1 MEMFAEAVS
10 LQTAV
15 PLHPFPDHHGQKGS
29 QVTQVAIDDI
39 EELRRKLQSLETEL
53 TGVKQRNAELERTKS
68 TSGGGDE
75 TVIPVSEFEDTL
87 RRLVQRTA
95 MIVQAE
101 KCVIMVRDRETD
113 DLVARSPAF
122 GMTDPEVKSYRV
134 PIEGSLDGQVFLA
147 GVPAIFHTTDAAPG
161 PTKGLLGDLRIRN
174 GVTVPLIV
182 DRRDDQNHIVDRLN
196 IGVLHCFN
204 KRYGGEFI
212 QEDVSLLERLSRNAA
227 AVIANAQIFQDLVE
241 EKQKLVH
248 TLESLTAGLLL
259 VNQRGRIGQINA
271 AARSMF
277 GIEENENPIGKPFED
292 SIKHDECVAIIKRC
306 LAEGIRPAAD
316 DDDEEG
322 PKKPDEI
329 SVTDSEE
336 QEFIYQVHAANV
348 QDDANAPVGTV
359 FIFNDIT
366 DLRNVERMKTEFVS
380 IVSHELRTPLTP
392 MKGFVRTLLDDEKE
406 EWYDLATR
414 REFYTIIDENV
425 DRLSRLINDLLN
437 VSRIE
442 RMGVAGVEMNWEEKV
457 GLRKATEEVLATQRG
472 RTDKHTFVIDFEPED
487 IEFES
492 DPDKIQNILQN
503 FVSNAIKYS
512 PGGEIRIIARL
523 KPADE
528 EFPTGSVLIG
538 VKDQGMGMSKADVK
552 KVGQKFH
559 RADNA
564 GTRKAGGT
572 GIGLYLVK
580 ALIAAH
586 NGTMTVESEL
596 EKGSTFWIQL
606 PLHQPAPEIAAEG
619 TTPE

>member
-1 MEMFAEAVS
+1 ME
-10 LQTAV
+10 
-15 PLHPFPDHHGQKGS
+15 
-29 QVTQVAIDDI
+29 DI
-39 EELRRKLQSLETEL
+39 EELKRKLQSLEKEL
-53 TGVKQRNAELERTKS
+53 NSAKQRNSELERAK
-68 TSGGGDE
+68 GVPGAGEE
-75 TVIPVSEFEDTL
+75 TVIPVSEFEETL

-122 GMTDPEVKSYRV
+122 GMTDAEVLTYRV
-134 PIEGSLDGQVFLA
+134 PIDDSLGGEVFTSGA
-147 GVPAIFHTTDAAPG
+147 PAIFSNTEGAPDK
-161 PTKGLLGDLRIRN
+161 TQALLRDLRIRN

-182 DRRDDQNHIVDRLN
+182 DRRDDQNHIVDRLK

-259 VNQRGRIGQINA
+259 VNQRGRIGQMNA
-271 AARSMF
+271 AARGIF
-277 GIEENENPIGKPFED
+277 GIAESENPIGKPFEEY
-292 SIKHDECVAIIKRC
+292 IKHDACIDIIKRRM
-306 LAEGIRPAAD
+306 AEGINPATATD
-316 DDDEEG
+316 EDDEDEG
-322 PKKPDEI
+322 AKKPDEI
-329 SVTDSEE
+329 SVIDSDELE
-336 QEFIYQVHAANV
+336 SIYQVHAANV
-348 QDDANAPVGTV
+348 QDDSNAPVGTV

-392 MKGFVRTLLDDEKE
+392 MKGFVRTLLDDEQE
-406 EWYDLATR
+406 EWYTRDDR

-425 DRLSRLINDLLN
+425 DRLGRLINDLLN
-437 VSRIE
+437 VSRME
-442 RMGVAGVEMNWEEKV
+442 RLGVDAIEMNWEPAV

-487 IEFES
+487 IVFES

-523 KPADE
+523 KPADDG
-528 EFPTGSVLIG
+528 FPFDSVLIG
-538 VKDQGMGMSKADVK
+538 VKDQGMGMSQKDVK
-552 KVGQKFH
+552 KIGQKFH

-564 GTRKAGGT
+564 ATRKAGGT

-580 ALIAAH
+580 GLIAAH
-586 NGTMTVESEL
+586 KGEMTVESEL
-596 EKGSTFWIQL
+596 GKGSTFWIRL
-606 PLHQPAPEIAAEG
+606 PLKQPEPETPAEEP
-619 TTPE
+619 TTA

>member
-1 MEMFAEAVS
+1 ME
-10 LQTAV
+10 
-15 PLHPFPDHHGQKGS
+15 
-29 QVTQVAIDDI
+29 DI
-39 EELRRKLQSLETEL
+39 EELKRKLQSLEKEL
-53 TGVKQRNAELERTKS
+53 NSAKQRNSELERAK
-68 TSGGGDE
+68 GAPGAGEE
-75 TVIPVSEFEDTL
+75 TVIPVSEFEETL

-122 GMTDPEVKSYRV
+122 GMTDAEVLTYRV
-134 PIEGSLDGQVFLA
+134 PIEDSLDGEVFTSGA
-147 GVPAIFHTTDAAPG
+147 AAIFCNTDDAPG
-161 PTKGLLGDLRIRN
+161 KTKALMGNLRIRN
-174 GVTVPLIV
+174 GVTVPLNV

-227 AVIANAQIFQDLVE
+227 AVIANAQIFQDLIE

-259 VNQRGRIGQINA
+259 VNQRGRIGQMNA
-271 AARSMF
+271 AARGIF
-277 GIEENENPIGKPFED
+277 GIAENDNPIGKPFQD
-292 SIKHDECVAIIKRC
+292 SIKHEACVAIIKRC
-306 LAEGIRPAAD
+306 L
-316 DDDEEG
+316 EEG
-322 PKKPDEI
+322 TKPVGGTEEEDEGTKRPDEI
-329 SVTDSEE
+329 SVLDSDELE
-336 QEFIYQVHAANV
+336 SIYQVHAANV

-392 MKGFVRTLLDDEKE
+392 MKGFVRTLLDDENE

-437 VSRIE
+437 VSRFE
-442 RMGVAGVEMNWEEKV
+442 KMGVAGIEMNWEDKV
-457 GLRKATEEVLATQRG
+457 GLRKAAEEVLATQRG
-472 RTDKHTFVIDFEPED
+472 RTDKHTFVIDFEPDD

-512 PGGEIRIIARL
+512 EGGEIRLIARL

-528 EFPTGSVLIG
+528 EFPFDSVLIG
-538 VKDQGMGMSKADVK
+538 VQDHGMGMSQKDVK
-552 KVGQKFH
+552 KIGELFH
-559 RADNA
+559 RANNS

-586 NGTMTVESEL
+586 KGMMTVESEL
-596 EKGSTFWIQL
+596 EKGSTFWIRL
-606 PLHQPAPEIAAEG
+606 PLKQPE
-619 TTPE
+619 TPVEEPVTA

>member
-1 MEMFAEAVS
+1 MGMFAEAVL

-15 PLHPFPDHHGQKGS
+15 PLHPLSDHNGQKGS
-29 QVTQVAIDDI
+29 QVTQVATDDI
-39 EELRRKLQSLETEL
+39 EELRRKLQSLEKEL
-53 TGVKQRNAELERTKS
+53 TGVKQRNADLERSKGAAG
-68 TSGGGDE
+68 SGEE
-75 TVIPVSEFEDTL
+75 TVIPVSEFEETL

-122 GMTDPEVKSYRV
+122 GMTDGEVLTYRV
-134 PIEGSLDGQVFLA
+134 PIEGSLDGKVFTS
-147 GVPAIFHTTDAAPG
+147 GTPAIFHTTEEAPG
-161 PTKGLLGDLRIRN
+161 ATKAMLGDLRIRN

-227 AVIANAQIFQDLVE
+227 AVIANAQIFQDLIE

-259 VNQRGRIGQINA
+259 VNQRGRISQMNA
-271 AARSMF
+271 AARAIF
-277 GIEENENPIGKPFED
+277 GMEANENPIGKPFED
-292 SIKHDECVAIIKRC
+292 SIKHEECVAIIKRC
-306 LAEGIRPAAD
+306 LAEGIRPTGD
-316 DDDEEG
+316 GGPEEG
-322 PKKPDEI
+322 AKKPDEI
-329 SVTDSEE
+329 TVMDTDEE
-336 QEFIYQVHAANV
+336 EFIYQVHAANV
-348 QDDANAPVGTV
+348 HDDSNAPVGTV

-392 MKGFVRTLLDDEKE
+392 MKGFVRTLLDDENE

-442 RMGVAGVEMNWEEKV
+442 RMGVAGVEMNWEDKV

-487 IEFES
+487 IELES

-512 PGGEIRIIARL
+512 PDGGEVRIIARL

-528 EFPTGSVLIG
+528 EFPYDSVVIG
-538 VKDQGMGMSKADVK
+538 VRDQGMGIPESALK
-552 KVGQKFH
+552 KLGEKFY
-559 RADNA
+559 RVNNT

-572 GIGLYLVK
+572 GIGLFLVR

-586 NGTMTVESEL
+586 KGTMNVESEMD
-596 EKGSTFWIQL
+596 KGSTFWIRL
-606 PLHQPAPEIAAEG
+606 PLRQPVSE
-619 TTPE
+619 TPDEENV

>member
-1 MEMFAEAVS
+1 ME
-10 LQTAV
+10 
-15 PLHPFPDHHGQKGS
+15 
-29 QVTQVAIDDI
+29 DI
-39 EELRRKLQSLETEL
+39 EELRRKLQSLEKEL
-53 TGVKQRNAELERTKS
+53 TGVKQRNAELERAK
-68 TSGGGDE
+68 GAPGAGEE
-75 TVIPVSEFEDTL
+75 TVIPVSEFEETL

-122 GMTDPEVKSYRV
+122 GMTDAEVQTYRV
-134 PIEGSLDGQVFLA
+134 PIEDSLDGEVFLS
-147 GVPAIFHTTDAAPG
+147 GTPAIFSNTDAAPG
-161 PTKGLLGDLRIRN
+161 QTKALMGGLRIRN

-271 AARSMF
+271 AARTMF
-277 GIEENENPIGKPFED
+277 GIKETENPVGKPYED
-292 SIKHDECVAIIKRC
+292 FIKHDGCVEIIKRC
-306 LAEGIRPAAD
+306 LAEGIRPPV
-316 DDDEEG
+316 DDEDDEDG
-322 PKKPDEI
+322 AKKPDEI
-329 SVTDSEE
+329 SVTDED

-348 QDDANAPVGTV
+348 QDDMNKPVGTV

-442 RMGVAGVEMNWEEKV
+442 RMGVAGVEMNWEDKV
-457 GLRKATEEVLATQRG
+457 GLRKATEDVLATQRG
-472 RTDKHTFVIDFEPED
+472 RTDKHTFVIDFVPED

-528 EFPTGSVLIG
+528 EFPFDSVLIG
-538 VKDQGMGMSKADVK
+538 VKDQGMGMSAKDVK

-586 NGTMTVESEL
+586 NGIMTVESEL
-596 EKGSTFWIQL
+596 GKGSTFWIRL
-606 PLHQPAPEIAAEG
+606 PLHQPEPEPTKEETAQA
-619 TTPE
+619 

>member
-1 MEMFAEAVS
+1 ME
-10 LQTAV
+10 
-15 PLHPFPDHHGQKGS
+15 
-29 QVTQVAIDDI
+29 DI
-39 EELRRKLQSLETEL
+39 EELRRRLQSLEKEL
-53 TGVKQRNAELERTKS
+53 TGVKQRNVELERAKAAPG
-68 TSGGGDE
+68 SGE
-75 TVIPVSEFEDTL
+75 EMVIPVSEFEETL

-122 GMTDPEVKSYRV
+122 GMTDADVQAYRV
-134 PIEGSLDGQVFLA
+134 PVEGSLSGQVFTS
-147 GVPAIFHTTDAAPG
+147 GTPAIFQNLGEAPEK
-161 PTKGLLGDLRIRN
+161 TRVMLGELRIRN
-174 GVTVPLIV
+174 GVTVPLVV
-182 DRRDDQNHIVDRLN
+182 DRRDDQNHIVDRLH

-204 KRYGGEFI
+204 KRYSAEFI

-227 AVIANAQIFQDLVE
+227 AVIANAQIFQDLIE

-271 AARSMF
+271 AARTMF
-277 GIEENENPIGKPFED
+277 GINETDNPLGKPFED
-292 SIKHDECVAIIKRC
+292 SIKHDECVTIIKRC
-306 LAEGIRPAAD
+306 LAEGIRPST
-316 DDDEEG
+316 DDEDEG
-322 PKKPDEI
+322 TKKPDEI
-329 SVTDSEE
+329 SVTDSDE

-348 QDDANAPVGTV
+348 HDDANAPVGTV

-392 MKGFVRTLLDDEKE
+392 MKGFVRTLLDDENE
-406 EWYDLATR
+406 EWYTLKDR

-442 RMGVAGVEMNWEEKV
+442 RMGVAGVEMNWGMV
-457 GLRKATEEVLATQRG
+457 GLRKATEDVLATQRG
-472 RTDKHTFVIDFEPED
+472 RTDKHTFVIDFVPED

-528 EFPTGSVLIG
+528 EFPFDSVLIG
-538 VKDQGMGMSKADVK
+538 VQDHGMGMSQKDVK
-552 KVGQKFH
+552 KIGDKFH

-586 NGTMTVESEL
+586 KGTMNVESEL
-596 EKGSTFWIQL
+596 EKGSTFWIRL
-606 PLHQPAPEIAAEG
+606 PLSQPKEE
-619 TTPE
+619 TTEEDTAKD

>member
-1 MEMFAEAVS
+1 MGMFAEAV
-10 LQTAV
+10 LLPTAV
-15 PLHPFPDHHGQKGS
+15 PLHPFSGLQRTEGKP
-29 QVTQVAIDDI
+29 TQVAMEDI

-53 TGVKQRNAELERTKS
+53 TGVKQRNSELERSKGVPS
-68 TSGGGDE
+68 SGDE
-75 TVIPVSEFEDTL
+75 MVIPVSEFEETL

-122 GMTDPEVKSYRV
+122 GMTDAEVQAYRV
-134 PIEGSLDGQVFLA
+134 PVEGSLSGQVFSS
-147 GVPAIFHTTDAAPG
+147 GTPAIFQDLSAAPEK
-161 PTKGLLGDLRIRN
+161 TKEMLGALRIRN
-174 GVTVPLIV
+174 GVTVPLVV

-204 KRYGGEFI
+204 KRYSAEFI

-227 AVIANAQIFQDLVE
+227 AVIANAQIFQDLIE

-259 VNQRGRIGQINA
+259 VNQRGRVGQMNA
-271 AARSMF
+271 AARAIF
-277 GIEENENPIGKPFED
+277 GITEAENPLGKPFDEY
-292 SIKHDECVAIIKRC
+292 IQHDACVAIIKRC
-306 LAEGIRPAAD
+306 LAEGVRIPSE
-316 DDDEEG
+316 DDEES
-322 PKKPDEI
+322 KKPDEI
-329 SVTDSEE
+329 SVTDADEE
-336 QEFIYQVHAANV
+336 EFIYQVHAANV
-348 QDDANAPVGTV
+348 HDDANVPVGTV

-392 MKGFVRTLLDDEKE
+392 MKGFVRTLLDDENE
-406 EWYDLATR
+406 EWYTLKDR

-442 RMGVAGVEMNWEEKV
+442 RMGVAGVEMNWGMV

-472 RTDKHTFVIDFEPED
+472 RTDKHTFVIDFVPED

-503 FVSNAIKYS
+503 FVSNAIKYA
-512 PGGEIRIIARL
+512 PDGGEVRIIARL
-523 KPADE
+523 KPADD
-528 EFPTGSVLIG
+528 EFPYDSVLIG
-538 VKDQGMGMSKADVK
+538 VKDQGMGIPESALK
-552 KVGQKFH
+552 KLGEKFY
-559 RADNA
+559 RVNNS

-572 GIGLYLVK
+572 GIGLYLVR

-586 NGTMTVESEL
+586 NGTMNVESEM
-596 EKGSTFWIQL
+596 EKGSTFWIRL
-606 PLHQPAPEIAAEG
+606 PLHQPKTDLVEEG
-619 TTPE
+619 SVKD

>member
-1 MEMFAEAVS
+1 MGMFAEAVYCK
-10 LQTAV
+10 
-15 PLHPFPDHHGQKGS
+15 PPFLCTRFG
-29 QVTQVAIDDI
+29 VTTDRREGQVAQVAMEDID
-39 EELRRKLQSLETEL
+39 ELKRKLQSLEQEL
-53 TGVKQRNAELERTKS
+53 NGVRQRNVELERTKAAP
-68 TSGGGDE
+68 GAGEE
-75 TVIPVSEFEDTL
+75 TVIPVSEFEETL

-101 KCVIMVRDRETD
+101 KCVIMVRDREAD

-122 GMTDPEVKSYRV
+122 GMTDAEVNAYRV
-134 PIEGSLDGQVFLA
+134 PIDGSLDGQVFLEGA
-147 GVPAIFHTTDAAPG
+147 PAIFHTTEEAPG
-161 PTKGLLGDLRIRN
+161 PTKALLSELRIRN

-182 DRRDDQNHIVDRLN
+182 DRRDDQNRIVDRLN

-204 KRYGGEFI
+204 KRYGGDFI

-271 AARSMF
+271 AARTMF
-277 GIEENENPIGKPFED
+277 SIKEDENPVGKPYEEF
-292 SIKHDECVAIIKRC
+292 IRHDGCKEIIKRC
-306 LAEGIRPAAD
+306 LAEGIKPPTDD
-316 DDDEEG
+316 DDDEV
-322 PKKPDEI
+322 KKPDEI
-329 SVTDSEE
+329 TIMDEDT
-336 QEFIYQVHAANV
+336 EFIYQVHAANV
-348 QDDANAPVGTV
+348 QDDTSKPVGTV

-366 DLRNVERMKTEFVS
+366 DLRNVERIKTEFVS

-442 RMGVAGVEMNWEEKV
+442 RMGVDGVEMNWEPAV
-457 GLRKATEEVLATQRG
+457 GLRKATEDVLATQRG
-472 RTDKHTFVIDFEPED
+472 RTTKHNFVIDFEPED
-487 IEFES
+487 ITFES

-528 EFPTGSVLIG
+528 EYPVGSVMIG
-538 VKDQGMGMSKADVK
+538 VKDQGMGLSAKDQK
-552 KVGQKFH
+552 KIGQKFH

-586 NGTMTVESEL
+586 GGEMTVESEL
-596 EKGSTFWIQL
+596 GKGSTFWIRL
-606 PLHQPAPEIAAEG
+606 PLRQPVVETPAEE
-619 TTPE
+619 PAHE

>member
-1 MEMFAEAVS
+1 MGMHAEATVLLS
-10 LQTAV
+10 LLLCTR
-15 PLHPFPDHHGQKGS
+15 FG
-29 QVTQVAIDDI
+29 VTTDRREGQVAQVAMEDI
-39 EELRRKLQSLETEL
+39 EVLRRRLQSLEKEL
-53 TGVKQRNAELERTKS
+53 AVLKQRNTDLERAKS
-68 TSGGGDE
+68 GSGSGEE
-75 TVIPVSEFEDTL
+75 TVIPVSEFEETL

-113 DLVARSPAF
+113 DLVARAPAF
-122 GMTDPEVKSYRV
+122 GMTDAEVQTYRV
-134 PIEGSLDGQVFLA
+134 PIEGSLDGTVFSEGA
-147 GVPAIFHTTDAAPG
+147 PAIFSDTNEAPG
-161 PTKGLLGDLRIRN
+161 ATKALLADLRIRN

-182 DRRDDQNHIVDRLN
+182 DKRDDQNHIVDRLN

-227 AVIANAQIFQDLVE
+227 AVIANAQIFQDLIE

-271 AARSMF
+271 AARTMF
-277 GIEENENPIGKPFED
+277 GIKEAENPIGKPYEEF
-292 SIKHDECVAIIKRC
+292 IKHDGCREIIKRC
-306 LAEGIRPAAD
+306 IAEGIKPPTED
-316 DDDEEG
+316 DDDLR
-322 PKKPDEI
+322 KPDEI
-329 SVTDSEE
+329 TIVDED
-336 QEFIYQVHAANV
+336 QEFIYQIHAANV
-348 QDDANAPVGTV
+348 QDDTSKPVGTV

-366 DLRNVERMKTEFVS
+366 DLRNVERIKTEFVS

-392 MKGFVRTLLDDEKE
+392 MKGFVQTLLQDEKE
-406 EWYDLATR
+406 EWYTIEDR
-414 REFYTIIDENV
+414 REFYTIIDTNV

-442 RMGVAGVEMNWEEKV
+442 RLGADGVEMNWEDHV
-457 GLRKATEEVLATQRG
+457 DLRKATEEVLAIQRG

-487 IEFES
+487 IELES

-528 EFPTGSVLIG
+528 EFPLDSVLIG
-538 VKDQGMGMSKADVK
+538 VKDQGMGMSAKDVK
-552 KVGQKFH
+552 KIGQKFH

-586 NGTMTVESEL
+586 KGEMTVESEL
-596 EKGSTFWIQL
+596 GKGSTFWIRL
-606 PLHQPAPEIAAEG
+606 PLRQPKPEPTEEETAPAQ
-619 TTPE
+619 

>member
-1 MEMFAEAVS
+1 MGMFADAG
-10 LQTAV
+10 L
-15 PLHPFPDHHGQKGS
+15 LRPFLRGAHVGVTSDRREG
-29 QVTQVAIDDI
+29 QVTQVAMEDI
-39 EELRRKLQSLETEL
+39 EALRRKLQSLETEL
-53 TGVKQRNAELERTKS
+53 TNVKQRNAELERAKGG
-68 TSGGGDE
+68 SGPSEE
-75 TVIPVSEFEDTL
+75 TVIPVSEFEETL

-113 DLVARSPAF
+113 DLVARAPAF
-122 GMTDPEVKSYRV
+122 GMSDAEVATYRV
-134 PIEGSLDGQVFLA
+134 PVEGSLDGEVFSSGA
-147 GVPAIFHTTDAAPG
+147 PAIFHKAEEAPG
-161 PTKGLLGDLRIRN
+161 QTRALLSDLRIRN

-182 DRRDDQNHIVDRLN
+182 DKRDDQNHIVDRLN

-227 AVIANAQIFQDLVE
+227 AVIANAQIFQELIE

-259 VNQRGRIGQINA
+259 INQRGRIGQMNA
-271 AARSMF
+271 ASRAIF
-277 GIEENENPIGKPFED
+277 GIKEHENPLGKPFEEV
-292 SIKHDECVAIIKRC
+292 IKHEACIAIIKRC
-306 LAEGIRPAAD
+306 LAEGVQPVS
-316 DDDEEG
+316 EEEE
-322 PKKPDEI
+322 PRKPDEI
-329 SVTDSEE
+329 AVLDSDEE
-336 QEFIYQVHAANV
+336 EYIYQVHAANV
-348 QDDANAPVGTV
+348 HDDSNAPVGTV

-392 MKGFVRTLLDDEKE
+392 MKGFVRTLLDEPEDE
-406 EWYDLATR
+406 EWYDKATR

-425 DRLSRLINDLLN
+425 DRLRRLIDDLLN

-442 RMGVAGVEMNWEEKV
+442 RMGTAGIEMNWEPNV
-457 GLRKATEEVLATQRG
+457 SLRKATDEVLATQRG

-487 IEFES
+487 IEVES

-512 PGGEIRIIARL
+512 PNGGEVRIIARL
-523 KPADE
+523 KPADD
-528 EFPTGSVLIG
+528 EFPYDSVAIG
-538 VKDQGMGMSKADVK
+538 VKDQGMGIPEAALK
-552 KVGQKFH
+552 KLGEKFF
-559 RADNA
+559 RVNNT

-586 NGTMTVESEL
+586 HGEMKVESEV
-596 EKGSTFWIQL
+596 EKGSIFWFRI
-606 PLHQPAPEIAAEG
+606 PLRQPEPEPEPEEG
-619 TTPE
+619 SAQ